1 MSYKTIQTN
10 SLEIFKQNEYQLTD
24 IGYVSNNAYLSVV
37 ATNNC
42 QCNCPYCINSET
54 DRTLKLPL
62 AKAIRNIRKLMIR
75 YGVRE
80 AIILGGEPLIYP
92 RIVDLV
98 SQLKGLGLQAVRLTT
113 NGIRL
118 IKKDGTPDQEFITKL
133 CEAGLD
139 GINISFHNEDFITWS
154 QLEAVYD
161 SFREHGVKVRV
172 NTNIWRGNNDVD
184 YLDFIWKLQNYCDEI
199 RVSNIIPK
207 DDFSVNP
214 SNNDEG
220 QYMILSNE
228 EYETI
233 FNSILDWYNRHTDA
247 AIFENKKTLGFVRY
261 LLIATKK
268 PIIINWNIG
277 STVSDQVCENSLGE
291 REINT
296 FKCLVTGD
304 ISLSWNTN
312 NIIDIV
318 AEEYRD
324 EDL

>member
-1 MSYKTIQTN
+1 
-10 SLEIFKQNEYQLTD
+10 
-24 IGYVSNNAYLSVV
+24 
-37 ATNNC
+37 
-42 QCNCPYCINSET
+42 
-54 DRTLKLPL
+54 
-62 AKAIRNIRKLMIR
+62 
-75 YGVRE
+75 
-80 AIILGGEPLIYP
+80 
-92 RIVDLV
+92 
-98 SQLKGLGLQAVRLTT
+98 
-113 NGIRL
+113 
-118 IKKDGTPDQEFITKL
+118 
-133 CEAGLD
+133 
-139 GINISFHNEDFITWS
+139 
-154 QLEAVYD
+154 
-161 SFREHGVKVRV
+161 V
-172 NTNIWRGNNDVD
+172 NTNIWRGNNDTD
-184 YLDFIWKLQNYCDEI
+184 YLSFIWKLQNYCDEI

-220 QYMILSNE
+220 QNMILSNE
-228 EYETI
+228 EYEVI
-233 FNSILDWYNRHTDA
+233 FNTILDWYNLHTDI

-261 LLIATKK
+261 LLIASKK

-277 STVSDQVCENSLGE
+277 STVSDQVCENNIGE